1 MRYAPVVVLACV
13 IGLMFSISPTFLA
26 TMSVFI
32 KPLAGEFGWGRT
44 QVSAAISIGTLG
56 LAICS
61 PLLGPLIDRYGP
73 RRVIL
78 VATTLLAA
86 SIASLS
92 ALNGNYAIYLLIA
105 AAIGITGAG
114 SNAFVYLSVL
124 PNWFDKRY
132 GLSLGIA
139 MLGIGL
145 GQLAAPLY
153 ANAFITEYGWRTAY
167 LLIAVLILVITVPN
181 ALFLLRDRPSDG
193 VVRRQAVFD
202 DSGVTRSQAVRMPV
216 FWLLSFSFF
225 FITVAASGC
234 IVHLV
239 PMLTDR
245 GISQSSAAA
254 LAALIGSS
262 LMVGRLVT
270 GVLLDYISAAL
281 IGIVSFTGCAL
292 GIAMFLLGPSGFAIP
307 LSIVLIGTA
316 FGVEGDLMA
325 YMVRRIFGMREYG
338 AVYGLMFG
346 IFNAGIV
353 IGPPL
358 MGASFDTTKSYSNG
372 LAAMLVMSVVSLVL
386 LALASR
392 RSRVAAVP
400 DARIQGSA

>member
-1 MRYAPVVVLACV
+1 MRFAPVVLLACV
-13 IGLMFSISPTFLA
+13 IGLMFSISPAFLA
-26 TMSVFI
+26 TMSMFI
-32 KPLAGEFGWGRT
+32 KPLAAEFGWGRT
-44 QVSAAISIGTLG
+44 QVSAAISISTLG

-61 PLLGPLIDRYGP
+61 PLLGPLIDRHGP
-73 RRVIL
+73 RRVII

-92 ALNGNYAIYLLIA
+92 VLNGNYALYLVIA

-139 MLGIGL
+139 MLGVGV

-153 ANAFITEYGWRTAY
+153 ANAFITEFGWRSAY
-167 LLIAVLILVITVPN
+167 LLIGLLIFVVTVPN
-181 ALFLLRDRPSDG
+181 ALFLLRDRPSDAA
-193 VVRRQAVFD
+193 VRRQEVLAAK
-202 DSGVTRSQAVRMPV
+202 GITRTQAVRMPV

-225 FITVAASGC
+225 FITDAASGC

-245 GISQSSAAA
+245 GVSQSSAAA
-254 LAALIGSS
+254 MAALIGSS
-262 LMVGRLVT
+262 LMVGRLLT
-270 GVLLDYISAAL
+270 GVLLDYVSATL
-281 IGIVSFTGCAL
+281 IGVVSFAGCAL
-292 GIAMFLLGPSGFAIP
+292 GVALFLLGPSGFVLP

-358 MGASFDTTKSYSNG
+358 MGASFDATRSYGNG
-372 LAAMLVMSVVSLVL
+372 LAALLVMCVVSVAL
-386 LALASR
+386 LALAAR
-392 RSRVAAVP
+392 RTHVGAVQP
-400 DARIQGSA
+400 DPV